1 MTITGFCL
9 TGVACILEKP
19 LFPLWEHWSFP
30 FWELPVPEPEKKKF
44 CPDRQQLF
52 DLDVGACAGDLR
64 VHCAYGGYNMPC
76 ALYAH

>member
-9 TGVACILEKP
+9 TGVACTTEKSCSH
-19 LFPLWEHWSFP
+19 FGN
-30 FWELPVPEPEKKKF
+30 LPVPEPEKKKF

-64 VHCAYGGYNMPC
+64 VHCAYGGYNMPY
-76 ALYAH
+76 ALYTH

>member
-9 TGVACILEKP
+9 TGVACITENQGPNWTLP
-19 LFPLWEHWSFP
+19 L
-30 FWELPVPEPEKKKF
+30 PEPEKKKF

-52 DLDVGACAGDLR
+52 DLDVGTCAGDLR
-64 VHCAYGGYNMPC
+64 VHCVYGGYNLPC